1 MKRKLV
7 LIIEFEHQEA
17 MRLATFLERGG
28 YESVVANTGARGLD
42 IFFGRLPDLIFVNL
56 LMPDL
61 QGVDLIRRIRSRE
74 EGAKLP
80 IVAISQISGGS
91 ISARQFGANELI
103 TKPINPGEGLELAQR
118 ILGVASHSESPTEMR
133 ERRTKTQIR
142 YDKDTKGIPERGLFK
157 RLPFHQLLSRI
168 YRRHSS
174 GELMVE
180 DELGAVRLGFQD
192 GLPVLIEAEGFARR
206 LARDGLISSRE
217 AQIIRRRATAEGI
230 SLQAAARQLQ
240 LIEADV
246 LEDAIRG
253 FGYRVMRDLAR
264 PNGGRFQWTE
274 KSVIPDVPLD
284 PSVVISLA
292 VKRHFPL
299 EKINEALSAKGR
311 MNKPMYL
318 ADDPSRLPDLA
329 KRAAIS
335 EVVESTKR
343 GMTLR
348 ALVNSS
354 STPNVDL
361 LRAAYA
367 LGLLHV
373 ITFDPA
379 EAWTPAKDGQSEP
392 PAIDLGEVIDS
403 FEDVDVLLDEPETE
417 ESIEPAAEE
426 PAFTMEPITAILQ
439 RPEGLD
445 DVEDDNGIESV
456 PEDAVLT
463 DDQLLR
469 LGKKLLSDKHY
480 SKAQRCFD
488 ELLARRGD
496 EARLLRF
503 FAGAVARNRFI
514 DPYDRLLTSVDAIRR
529 GLALEPHNAEL
540 RLELSRILHS
550 AGHVDLAKEELRRQL
565 QLTPNDEKIQA
576 ALRSLERR
584 ERRTG

>member
-1 MKRKLV
+1 VKRKLV
-7 LIIEFEHQEA
+7 LIVEFEQQEA
-17 MRLATFLERGG
+17 MRLAAFLERGG
-28 YESVVANTGARGLD
+28 YEVVVANTGARGLD
-42 IFFGRLPDLIFVNL
+42 IFFSRLPDLIFVNL

-61 QGVDLIRRIRSRE
+61 QGVDLIRRVRSRE

-80 IVAISQISGGS
+80 VVAISQIAGGS
-91 ISARQFGANELI
+91 LSARQFGANELI
-103 TKPINPGEGLELAQR
+103 TKPINPGEGLELVQR
-118 ILGVASHSESPTEMR
+118 ILGVASHTESPTEMR
-133 ERRTKTQIR
+133 ERRAKSQIR
-142 YDKDTKGIPERGLFK
+142 YDKDAKGIPERGLFK
-157 RLPFHQLLSRI
+157 RLPFHQLLARI
-168 YRRHSS
+168 FRRRST
-174 GELMVE
+174 GELLVE
-180 DELGAVRLGFQD
+180 DELGTIRLGFQD
-192 GLPVLIEAEGFARR
+192 GLPVMVEAEGFSRR

-230 SLQAAARQLQ
+230 STQAAARQLQ
-240 LIEADV
+240 LIETDV

-274 KSVIPDVPLD
+274 KNVIADAPLD

-299 EKINEALSAKGR
+299 EKINEALSDKGR

-318 ADDPSRLPDLA
+318 ADDPSRLPDLN

-354 STPNVDL
+354 STPNVEL

-367 LGLLHV
+367 LGLLHIV
-373 ITFDPA
+373 TFDPA
-379 EAWTPAKDGQSEP
+379 EAWMPPKDGLSAP
-392 PAIDLGEVIDS
+392 PPIDLGEVLDS
-403 FEDVDVLLDEPETE
+403 FEDDEPAVEPEPE
-417 ESIEPAAEE
+417 ESIEPAVEE
-426 PAFTMEPITAILQ
+426 PTLAMEPITAILQ

-456 PEDAVLT
+456 PEDAELT

-503 FAGAVARNRFI
+503 FAGAVARNRFL

-529 GLALEPHNAEL
+529 GLTIEPRSAEL

-550 AGHVDLAKEELRRQL
+550 AGHVDLAKDELRRQL
-565 QLTPNDEKIQA
+565 QLTPDDDKIQA

-584 ERRTG
+584 ERRAG

>member
-7 LIIEFEHQEA
+7 LIVEFEQQEA
-17 MRLATFLERGG
+17 MRLAAFLERGG
-28 YESVVANTGARGLD
+28 YEVVVANTGARGLD
-42 IFFGRLPDLIFVNL
+42 IFFSRLPDLIFVNL

-61 QGVDLIRRIRSRE
+61 QGVDLIRRVRSRE

-80 IVAISQISGGS
+80 VVAISQIAGGS
-91 ISARQFGANELI
+91 LSARQFGANELI
-103 TKPINPGEGLELAQR
+103 TKPINPGEGLELVQR
-118 ILGVASHSESPTEMR
+118 ILGVASHTESPTEMR
-133 ERRTKTQIR
+133 ERRAKSQIR
-142 YDKDTKGIPERGLFK
+142 YDKDAKGIPERGLFK
-157 RLPFHQLLSRI
+157 RLPFHQLLARI
-168 YRRHSS
+168 FRRRST
-174 GELMVE
+174 GELLVE
-180 DELGAVRLGFQD
+180 DELGTIRLGFQD
-192 GLPVLIEAEGFARR
+192 GLPVMVEAEGFSRR

-230 SLQAAARQLQ
+230 STQAAARQLQ
-240 LIEADV
+240 LIETDV

-274 KSVIPDVPLD
+274 KNVIADAPLD

-299 EKINEALSAKGR
+299 EKINEALSDKGR

-318 ADDPSRLPDLA
+318 ADDPSRLPDLN

-354 STPNVDL
+354 STPNVEL

-367 LGLLHV
+367 LGLLHIV
-373 ITFDPA
+373 TFDPA
-379 EAWTPAKDGQSEP
+379 EAWMPPKDGLSAP
-392 PAIDLGEVIDS
+392 PPIDLGEVLDS
-403 FEDVDVLLDEPETE
+403 FEDDEPAVEPEPE
-417 ESIEPAAEE
+417 ESIEPAVEE
-426 PAFTMEPITAILQ
+426 PTLAMEPITAILQ

-456 PEDAVLT
+456 PEDAELT

-503 FAGAVARNRFI
+503 FAGAVARNRFL

-529 GLALEPHNAEL
+529 GLTIEPRSAEL

-550 AGHVDLAKEELRRQL
+550 AGHVDLAKDELRRQL
-565 QLTPNDEKIQA
+565 QLTPDDDKIQA

-584 ERRTG
+584 ERRAG